1 MPLWRPAGNR
11 PMKIAILGTSGS
23 GKSTLA
29 QKLGAAYN
37 APVLHLDGVERPQ
50 EEMQALV
57 QQFMDTHDSWVIDG
71 HYSNVCYDRRLEE
84 ADQIIVLCFNRF
96 VCLWRVIRRWWENRG
111 RVRSSSAPGC
121 EEKIDAEFLWWVLH
135 QGRTPAKLAGY
146 QRIGQQYPEKFVFL
160 KNQSQL
166 ERFLSSGSYSL

>member
-37 APVLHLDGVERPQ
+37 APVLHLDAVHFLPGWVERPQ

-96 VCLWRVIRRWWENRG
+96 VCLWRVICRWWENRG

-121 EEKIDAEFLWWVLH
+121 EEKS
-135 QGRTPAKLAGY
+135 T
-146 QRIGQQYPEKFVFL
+146 
-160 KNQSQL
+160 QS
-166 ERFLSSGSYSL
+166 SSGGYCIRGAPRPGWKNTAALVSSTRKSLFFSKTRASLNDF